1 MYRKVINMDRPL
13 KWHKFLI
20 YFALWITA
28 LGYLISGASMIFV
41 GLTEYVDNPFFQHPA
56 VKTLNVVYGVI
67 FIAYAVYNV
76 YVRYQLARF
85 RKDAPKK
92 LLLTYILYPVLDL
105 AYTPIALLVIGAPA
119 SLIFSAKFVGSIIG
133 AVIAMAILCIP
144 TNIYYNKRAELF
156 IN

>member
-20 YFALWITA
+20 YFVLWFVA
-28 LGYLISGASMIFV
+28 LGYIIRGAGMIFV
-41 GLTEYVDNPFFQHPA
+41 GLTGYESNPFFQLPA
-56 VKTLNVVYGVI
+56 IKTLNVAYGVI
-67 FIAYAVYNV
+67 YVAYAVYHI

-92 LLLTYILYPVLDL
+92 LLLTYLLYPVLEV
-105 AYTPIALLVIGAPA
+105 AYAPLALLVIGAPA
-119 SLIFSAKFVGSIIG
+119 SLIFNAKIVGTIIG
-133 AVIAMAILCIP
+133 AVIGTSIVYIP
-144 TNIYYNKRAELF
+144 TKIYYDNRAELF